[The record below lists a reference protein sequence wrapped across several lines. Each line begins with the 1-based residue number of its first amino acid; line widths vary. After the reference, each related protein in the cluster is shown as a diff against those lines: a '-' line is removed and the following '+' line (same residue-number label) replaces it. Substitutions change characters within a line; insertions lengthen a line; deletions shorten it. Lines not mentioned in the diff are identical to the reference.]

1 MKILDTAMTGIV
13 KGNSARYYS
22 KYVVAGKEHTET
34 LNNFKYQNIINPN
47 NEITIGNTCASSV
60 TFSIYMPTVSLE
72 NKEITVFEGVKVNE
86 EIQYIQLGIF
96 TVTKQTSDGEYTS
109 YEAYDRMYKA
119 DMPYFSDMTF
129 PGTDKIILNEI
140 CSKLGISLATN
151 IVTAHTINEKPQGYT
166 YREIIG
172 YMAMLQG
179 SNAVINSDGN
189 LELRWYK
196 DSGYVLDG
204 HKYYQQGV
212 TFTTSKDFIIQKLTC
227 NNTKSGSTEQSEIT
241 SGDGATG
248 LSFANPFM
256 TQAILD
262 EIYKK
267 IGGFTFRPLTVKFVG
282 DYRLEVGDII
292 TVNKGG
298 VDYKVPVMQIKHECD
313 GGLMDTVTS
322 IGQSDTENTS
332 VASGPI
338 TKQMERYYADL
349 ITVNKALINKLDV
362 DTAKITYATITNLKA
377 TNASVDNLKTNKLD
391 ATYADIINANV
402 ESLKAANAEI
412 TQLKANS
419 LTADIAD
426 LKYAQI
432 DFANVKGQVVTTSLI
447 KDGAVTNE
455 KVGNLSANKITS
467 GEIDASKI
475 KVYNLNADYL
485 TVGYINGK
493 RIGTGSLSLDKL
505 AEEVPTKEY
514 LDKVQEELQG
524 QIDGN
529 IETFTKTEIPTLN
542 NEPAVNWTDNA
553 TRKKHIGDICYVV
566 NPASSADGY
575 SYRFANTGTEQA
587 PVYEWVLIKD
597 SDVTKALQDIININ
611 GEITGI
617 KKFNVEVSSWKTDT
631 SEELS
636 SLKKRTTT
644 IETDYST
651 KQEVTDKINGIQ
663 VGGTNMLLWTTT
675 MPGKFSSDSSGA
687 SSKGTVSYQS
697 DGSALVTNNNSNFC
711 FQYHPDV
718 SVMIGSTYVVSAY
731 YKDVSGTQEHQFQI
745 AYATASGK
753 YADFHGVTGTREV
766 ENGWKQSY
774 LVFTIPNTIKTP
786 SLITIY
792 LRSGTD
798 FTLYTH
804 RYYIKNV
811 KLELGNKVTD
821 WSPAPEDVVDAI
833 NTKVS
838 TTVFNEVKQ
847 TVDENSANIT
857 KMTETISTKADN
869 STVTTLTNTVNSVKQ
884 TANSNSSSI
893 SSLTTTVSNVQTT
906 ANTAKSTANT
916 AKSTADTA
924 NNTANT
930 AKSTADSALTKVNTL
945 TTTVTN
951 QGSSITQLQTSINN
965 KVWKQDITTAVNDIQ
980 IGGRN
985 LAESTNQ
992 GTTGWGWSMKSGG
1005 HTQSEIVENNIRT
1018 CKLLRNSTAQSGWS
1032 VIEYSRIGR
1041 SKYEPNTVYTVSFDV
1056 KSNVNT
1062 VMHIDLLQGNG
1073 TDNLMGSSTTVN
1085 SQIKA
1090 NQWNKLI
1097 WIIKTAT
1104 TLPSSTGQ
1112 LLYITGMNSGTGV
1125 WYQFKNLKIEK
1136 GNKATDWSPAPE
1148 DVDSSINA
1156 VNNKVTTV
1164 SNQYTTLNQ
1173 TVNSISGT
1181 VNSHTEQI
1189 KQKADNSTVTTIN
1202 NKVTSLTT
1210 DLSGFKTTVSNTY
1223 ATKNSLSNYAT
1234 TAAMNSAISQSASS
1248 ITQSVSAT
1256 YATKSSLSSYAT
1268 TASLS
1273 AYIAKTDTGT
1283 LKSCIEAIADTINIT
1298 ARGGLN
1304 LSGNRFTL
1312 NSTNTSITANGT
1324 ITCKNFVGN
1333 GGTIGGWNINSTSI
1347 YSDYKYDP
1355 SVGYGLY
1362 RVSLD
1367 KSTGSDSKVM
1377 SVRAAVKDNVFNYPF
1392 YVRSDGYLYTVKGQI
1407 SGFQFDSNKMSNTVS
1422 IYLLPDKDVLHT
1434 LRNAIVNNTTS
1445 QLALSQYDL
1454 NGSGKVDLTDF
1465 VVAKNYVL
1473 GTQTETN
1480 FSKWK
1485 YAKKSDITYKLNPSD
1500 VKNALSIS
1508 GTDIWGKTRQTTL
1521 GIGTLYSNEISCDNL
1536 IVKDPV
1542 DYSTFN
1548 TFLNTIN
1555 VRESSTSIDLDSF
1568 KRNYVIKGNGMLI
1581 VNISVWTD
1589 TTDDYG
1595 TTAAEIYI
1603 DEKCVTENHHRM
1615 TNSHPSELAG
1625 GATFVWWFND
1635 NTTHSIIIK
1644 AGSSKN
1650 GTKTYTQSIQA
1661 LFGLQIST

>member
-1 MKILDTAMTGIV
+1 MKILDTAMTEIV
-13 KGNSARYYS
+13 SGNSTRYYS
-22 KYVVAGKEHTET
+22 KYVVDEKEHTET

-129 PGTDKIILNEI
+129 PSTDKAILNEI

-179 SNAVINSDGN
+179 SNAVINADGN

-248 LSFANPFM
+248 LTFTNPFM

-298 VDYKVPVMQIKHECD
+298 VDYKVPIMQITHECD

-349 ITVNKALINKLDV
+349 ILVNKALINKLSV
-362 DTAKITYATITNLKA
+362 DEADIRYASIETLKA
-377 TNASVDNLKTNKLD
+377 VNANIDNLKTNKLD

-493 RIGTGSLSLDKL
+493 RIGSGSIELDKL

-617 KKFNVEVSSWKTDT
+617 KKFNVEISSWKTDT
-631 SEELS
+631 DSELS
-636 SLKKRTTT
+636 SLKTRTTGL
-644 IETDYST
+644 ETDMGNKVDTTTFNEVKQTVDENNST
-651 KQEVTDKINGIQ
+651 ITKMSETLSKKADSGTVTTLSNTVNSIKQTTDSNTSSISSLTTTVTKVENTANSASKTATAANNTANTAKSTADSALSKVNTLTTTVTNQGSSITQLQGSITNKVWKTDITESVNNLQ
-663 VGGTNMLLWTTT
+663 IGGTNMLLWTTT

-697 DGSALVTNNNSNFC
+697 DGSAFVINNNSNFR

-718 SVMIGSTYVVSAY
+718 NVMIGATYVVSAY
-731 YKDVSGTQEHQFQI
+731 YRDVSGAQAHQFQI
-745 AYATASGK
+745 AYTTASGK

-766 ENGWKQSY
+766 GDGWKQSY
-774 LVFTIPNTIKTP
+774 LVFTIPDTIKT
-786 SLITIY
+786 SNLITVY
-792 LRSGTD
+792 LRSGANY
-798 FTLYTH
+798 TLYNH
-804 RYYIKNV
+804 SYYIKNV
-811 KLELGNKVTD
+811 KLELGNKVTT
-821 WSPAPEDVVDAI
+821 WSPAPEDV
-833 NTKVS
+833 
-838 TTVFNEVKQ
+838 
-847 TVDENSANIT
+847 
-857 KMTETISTKADN
+857 
-869 STVTTLTNTVNSVKQ
+869 
-884 TANSNSSSI
+884 SS
-893 SSLTTTVSNVQTT
+893 
-906 ANTAKSTANT
+906 
-916 AKSTADTA
+916 
-924 NNTANT
+924 
-930 AKSTADSALTKVNTL
+930 
-945 TTTVTN
+945 
-951 QGSSITQLQTSINN
+951 G
-965 KVWKQDITTAVNDIQ
+965 
-980 IGGRN
+980 
-985 LAESTNQ
+985 
-992 GTTGWGWSMKSGG
+992 
-1005 HTQSEIVENNIRT
+1005 
-1018 CKLLRNSTAQSGWS
+1018 
-1032 VIEYSRIGR
+1032 
-1041 SKYEPNTVYTVSFDV
+1041 
-1056 KSNVNT
+1056 
-1062 VMHIDLLQGNG
+1062 
-1073 TDNLMGSSTTVN
+1073 
-1085 SQIKA
+1085 
-1090 NQWNKLI
+1090 
-1097 WIIKTAT
+1097 
-1104 TLPSSTGQ
+1104 
-1112 LLYITGMNSGTGV
+1112 
-1125 WYQFKNLKIEK
+1125 
-1136 GNKATDWSPAPE
+1136 
-1148 DVDSSINA
+1148 INA
-1156 VNNKVTTV
+1156 VDTKVTAV

-1173 TVNSISGT
+1173 TVNSISAT
-1181 VNSHTEQI
+1181 VNSHTSQI
-1189 KQKADNSTVTTIN
+1189 ATKADNSTVTTIN

-1234 TAAMNSAISQSASS
+1234 TTAMNSAISQSANS

-1312 NSTNTSITANGT
+1312 SSTNTSITASGVL
-1324 ITCKNFVGN
+1324 TCNNLIAN
-1333 GGTIGGWNINSTSI
+1333 GGKIAQWNIANNSINSTTSDSKYWAGMTTPSKGSDWVYAIMSNSGTASVPSWSPQWYVAGNGFMYAANAAITGSI
-1347 YSDYKYDP
+1347 TATKSGVLTTTINANGI
-1355 SVGYGLY
+1355 SV
-1362 RVSLD
+1362 
-1367 KSTGSDSKVM
+1367 TGSDNSTVIT
-1377 SVRAAVKDNVFNYPF
+1377 AQGFLTNQ
-1392 YVRSDGYLYTVKGQI
+1392 YLGSTIDCRGTI
-1407 SGFQFDSNKMSNTVS
+1407 FD
-1422 IYLLPDKDVLHT
+1422 
-1434 LRNAIVNNTTS
+1434 
-1445 QLALSQYDL
+1445 
-1454 NGSGKVDLTDF
+1454 
-1465 VVAKNYVL
+1465 
-1473 GTQTETN
+1473 
-1480 FSKWK
+1480 
-1485 YAKKSDITYKLNPSD
+1485 
-1500 VKNALSIS
+1500 
-1508 GTDIWGKTRQTTL
+1508 
-1521 GIGTLYSNEISCDNL
+1521 
-1536 IVKDPV
+1536 
-1542 DYSTFN
+1542 
-1548 TFLNTIN
+1548 
-1555 VRESSTSIDLDSF
+1555 
-1568 KRNYVIKGNGMLI
+1568 GMLI
-1581 VNISVWTD
+1581 YPKGKTDLTYEWVAKLSNKSIAISPNNNISVDYCTKM
-1589 TTDDYG
+1589 TNEEISIRGELGSSAYAIMATYGFSTGGNLYCGGTKNRMVETEHFGTVLQNALETPTPTFEDYG
-1595 TTAAEIYI
+1595 EGVLDESGKCRIYLEDKFIETI
-1603 DEKCVTENHHRM
+1603 DTNTEYTIFLTKYGVGDIYVSDRQPDYFEVTGTPNLTFSWQLLATQRDY
-1615 TNSHPSELAG
+1615 NSIRLDKK
-1625 GATFVWWFND
+1625 TD
-1635 NTTHSIIIK
+1635 SIIDK
-1644 AGSSKN
+1644 VNSDE
-1650 GTKTYTQSIQA
+1650 
-1661 LFGLQIST
+1661 LFKMTTEFIEEWEGDLDYAE